1 MHRQG
6 GSSFPRS
13 KNSTRRRPSAS
24 THVDP
29 VYKGSTPVFQ
39 NSTYLGLSSYPE
51 KMKIPL
57 PFSFMPSLPGES
69 QCVCGAS
76 GRSLE
81 SGLGGRLGARRL
93 LLSFIFIPPPP
104 LHPRLV
110 VHTELFCCNYTLPTS
125 PLSRTRTH

>member
-29 VYKGSTPVFQ
+29 VCKGSTPVFQ

-93 LLSFIFIPPPP
+93 LLSFILFHHRRSIRGLSYIPSSFS
-104 LHPRLV
+104 V
-110 VHTELFCCNYTLPTS
+110 
-125 PLSRTRTH
+125 